1 MHTPLAQNGTRQET
15 SPSKFHV
22 GYLVYPGIYLRGMPG
37 VNENKQRKPIAI
49 SMIVPPFQIWVV
61 QNECEENK
69 TKMDSAH
76 QSNPIQSIPFDSQ
89 NDKSNQLNIFLQ
101 F

>member
-37 VNENKQRKPIAI
+37 VNENKQQKPIAI
-49 SMIVPPFQIWVV
+49 SIVVPPFQIWVV
-61 QNECEENK
+61 QNECKENK

-76 QSNPIQSIPFDSQ
+76 QSNRIQSNPFHSIH
-89 NDKSNQLNIFLQ
+89 KTTNQIN
-101 F
+101 